1 MTSDADRQSL
11 VEEITQYLAECPQAK
26 DNYDGILW
34 WLTKQ
39 RYERVRPLIQ
49 SILDELVEQGILRCH
64 KHASSSPIYYL
75 AEASKVSPHADIN
88 TSKSDLSLNDESKK
102 PAGLKKKNGG

>member
-1 MTSDADRQSL
+1 MTSPADRQSL
-11 VEEITQYLAECPQAK
+11 IEEITQYLAECPQAK

-49 SILDELVEQGILRCH
+49 SILNELVEQGILQCRTQ
-64 KHASSSPIYYL
+64 ASGSPIYCL
-75 AEASKVSPHADIN
+75 TEISKNSSGTVAATIGK
-88 TSKSDLSLNDESKK
+88 TKSSENSEEKEPPDSTQEET
-102 PAGLKKKNGG
+102 